1 MGTLGAKVLNKILA
15 QFSDTLSLSYMQ
27 GWLNISIYLA
37 NQKQINKC
45 DTLKTEKSHD
55 QFQQMQKKHLT
66 KYSFSK

>member
-45 DTLKTEKSHD
+45 DTLKTEK
-55 QFQQMQKKHLT
+55 
-66 KYSFSK
+66 